1 MVNVLTTKMYLFE
14 KWGVSLNIF
23 FLDSG
28 TQRQVDG
35 ALVMIS
41 KRFPGVD
48 LAQVDVPALNDPLP
62 AVTNPLII
70 PEIMQVIPGITQV
83 NSSLNLLVV
92 VSKLTLFSL
101 QNSLNW
107 QIFLILSIALQ
118 SQCTFFHTTVYYE
131 NLYFHLLSKSLLPFN
146 DQKHCF
152 QRCKL

>member
-1 MVNVLTTKMYLFE
+1 MRCQFKQF
-14 KWGVSLNIF
+14 F

-101 QNSLNW
+101 QNSLN
-107 QIFLILSIALQ
+107 
-118 SQCTFFHTTVYYE
+118 
-131 NLYFHLLSKSLLPFN
+131 
-146 DQKHCF
+146 
-152 QRCKL
+152 